1 MKRAGAR
8 AINPIEGEWQE
19 KKTVTDRTVVRNT
32 RSRRSGRLHG
42 RQDTSQGSSVSPFR
56 LPLWERAILTVSL
69 VVSQGLIRTRQ
80 GVVWGPERMGFPRH
94 LPASWHAAL
103 VWTRF
108 FSQHPLHLRKR
119 QILGIVIIQIW
130 WNQAHTVSRV
140 SKLKSKY
147 SFKTMHSL
155 NYRGIKLSRDV
166 VSGT

>member
-19 KKTVTDRTVVRNT
+19 KRRVTDRRVVRST
-32 RSRRSGRLHG
+32 RSRRSGWLHG
-42 RQDTSQGSSVSPFR
+42 RQDTSQGSSSSPFR
-56 LPLWERAILTVSL
+56 LPLWERAVLTVSL
-69 VVSQGLIRTRQ
+69 VVSQRLVRTRQ
-80 GVVWGPERMGFPRH
+80 GVAWGPERMGFPRH
-94 LPASWHAAL
+94 LPASWRTAL

-108 FSQHPLHLRKR
+108 FFQHALHLRKG
-119 QILGIVIIQIW
+119 QILGIVTIHIW
-130 WNQAHTVSRV
+130 WIQAHTVSRV

-155 NYRGIKLSRDV
+155 NYRGIKLSRDI

>member
-19 KKTVTDRTVVRNT
+19 KRRVRDRTVVRST

-42 RQDTSQGSSVSPFR
+42 RQDTSQGSSSSPFR
-56 LPLWERAILTVSL
+56 LPLWERAVLTVSL
-69 VVSQGLIRTRQ
+69 VVSQRLVRTRQ
-80 GVVWGPERMGFPRH
+80 GVAWGPERMGFPRH
-94 LPASWHAAL
+94 LPASWRTAL

-108 FSQHPLHLRKR
+108 FFQHALHLRKG
-119 QILGIVIIQIW
+119 QILGIVTIHIW
-130 WNQAHTVSRV
+130 WIQAHTVSRV

-155 NYRGIKLSRDV
+155 NYRGIKLSRDI